1 MVKSLTGEGTKFFHI
16 LGSSSDLNL
25 WLE

>member
-1 MVKSLTGEGTKFFHI
+1 MVKLGEGTKFFHI
-16 LGSSSDLNL
+16 LGSSSDVNF

>member
-16 LGSSSDLNL
+16 LQSSSDVNF